1 MIYQVKG
8 GTTGEAMNVLIVGAG
23 ALGSLIGARLSKTR
37 ASVSLFSTNREHME
51 AIRQGGLDIEE
62 LDGTVRN
69 YTLTTCFEADK
80 LPRNPDLVL
89 VLVKTYSTQMAL
101 SLVHGL
107 CSTSTVFLTLQNGIG
122 NWERIAEITGKEA
135 VLAGSTAQGSTMLG
149 PGLIRHG
156 GNGPTYIGEPGGS
169 ASERVRRLVELFRE
183 AELVA
188 EPSDEVERLIWE
200 KLVINVG
207 INAITGLTGIRNGFI
222 AEMQEAT
229 DLCLSAVE
237 EAIIVAGSK
246 GFPIGAD
253 MIHRVIAVARAT
265 ARNRS
270 SMGQDVDKKKRT
282 EIDAINGAVVRF
294 GKEEGIPTPV
304 NLTLTLLMK
313 VLEAQ
318 YTGQRAP

>member
-1 MIYQVKG
+1 
-8 GTTGEAMNVLIVGAG
+8 MNVLIAGAG

-37 ASVSLFSTNREHME
+37 ASISLFSTNREHME
-51 AIRQGGLDIEE
+51 AIGRGGLDIEE

-69 YTLTTCFEADK
+69 YPLTTFFEADK

-89 VLVKTYSTQMAL
+89 VLVKTYATQTAL
-101 SLVHGL
+101 SLVHGV
-107 CSTSTVFLTLQNGIG
+107 CSASTVFLTLQNGIG

-135 VLAGSTAQGSTMLG
+135 VLAGSTAQGSTLLG

-156 GNGPTYIGEPGGS
+156 GNGPTYIGEPEGP

-188 EPSDEVERLIWE
+188 EPSDEVARLIWE
-200 KLVINVG
+200 KLVVNVG

-222 AEMQEAT
+222 AEMSEAT
-229 DLCLSAVE
+229 DLCRSAVE
-237 EAIIVAGSK
+237 EAITVARSK
-246 GFPIGAD
+246 GFPFGVE
-253 MIHRVIAVARAT
+253 MVQRVIAVAKAT
-265 ARNRS
+265 GRNRS
-270 SMGQDVDKKKRT
+270 SMGQDVDKKKKT

-294 GKEEGIPTPV
+294 GKEAGIPTPV
-304 NLTLTLLMK
+304 NETLTSLMK

-318 YTGQRAP
+318 YTSQRKP

>member
-1 MIYQVKG
+1 
-8 GTTGEAMNVLIVGAG
+8 MNVLIAGAG

-37 ASVSLFSTNREHME
+37 ASISLFSTDREHME

-69 YTLTTCFEADK
+69 YPLTTCFEADK
-80 LPRNPDLVL
+80 LPHNPDLVL
-89 VLVKTYSTQMAL
+89 VLVKTYATQTAL
-101 SLVHGL
+101 SPVHRA
-107 CSTSTVFLTLQNGIG
+107 CSASTVFLTLQNGIG

-135 VLAGSTAQGSTMLG
+135 VLAGSTAQGSTLLG

-156 GNGPTYIGEPGGS
+156 GNGPTYIGEPEGP
-169 ASERVRRLVELFRE
+169 ASERVGQLVELFRE

-188 EPSDEVERLIWE
+188 EPSDEVARLIWE

-222 AEMQEAT
+222 AEMQEAA
-229 DLCLSAVE
+229 DLCRSAVE
-237 EAIIVAGSK
+237 EAIIVARTK
-246 GFPIGAD
+246 GFPFEMD
-253 MIHRVIAVARAT
+253 MVQRVIAVARAT
-265 ARNRS
+265 GRNRS
-270 SMGQDVDKKKRT
+270 SMGQDVDKKKKT

-294 GKEEGIPTPV
+294 GKEAGIRTPV
-304 NLTLTLLMK
+304 NETLTSLMK

-318 YTGQRAP
+318 YTGQRTP